1 MSARDSFDRIY
12 RALTILEQCF
22 DENRGTVNLTY
33 KEMMYIYLIDFT
45 DGCTVS
51 KLAETIGVSL
61 PAVTKRINSLEERGF
76 VTRTRSEGD
85 GRVKTIGLSDK
96 GREEARAA
104 GRLMRDEGLDFDVC
118 YTSFLKRA
126 IHTLNL
132 ALEEMDREWLPVVK
146 AWQLNERHYG
156 ALQGLNKAETA
167 QKFGEDQVKI
177 WRRSYATPPPELSPE
192 DPRNP
197 ANQEMFRTVPKGSL
211 PLTESLRETVARA
224 VPYFDEEIKPRMLAG
239 ERVLIAAHGNSLRAL
254 VKVFDG
260 MSEDEIV
267 GVNIP
272 TGVPLVYE
280 FDRDFNVVSKRYL
293 GDQDA
298 VAAKMNAVANQG
310 KSK

>member
-1 MSARDSFDRIY
+1 MSDTMRLVLLRHGESVWNK
-12 RALTILEQCF
+12 
-22 DENRGTVNLTY
+22 ENL
-33 KEMMYIYLIDFT
+33 FT
-45 DGCTVS
+45 GWTDV
-51 KLAETIGVSL
+51 
-61 PAVTKRINSLEERGF
+61 
-76 VTRTRSEGD
+76 D
-85 GRVKTIGLSDK
+85 LSDK

-118 YTSFLKRA
+118 YTSFLRRA

-156 ALQGLNKAETA
+156 ALQGLNKADTA
-167 QKFGEDQVKI
+167 AKYGEEQVKV

-192 DPRNP
+192 DERNP
-197 ANQEMFRTVPKGSL
+197 ANQEMFRTVPKECL
-211 PLTESLRETVARA
+211 PLTESLKETVARA

>member
-1 MSARDSFDRIY
+1 MSDTMRLVLLRHGESVWNK
-12 RALTILEQCF
+12 
-22 DENRGTVNLTY
+22 ENL
-33 KEMMYIYLIDFT
+33 FT
-45 DGCTVS
+45 GWTDV
-51 KLAETIGVSL
+51 
-61 PAVTKRINSLEERGF
+61 
-76 VTRTRSEGD
+76 D
-85 GRVKTIGLSDK
+85 LSDK
-96 GREEARAA
+96 GREEARSA

-132 ALEEMDREWLPVVK
+132 ALEEMDREWLPVTK

-156 ALQGLNKAETA
+156 SLQGLNKADTA
-167 QKFGEDQVKI
+167 AKYGEEQVKI
-177 WRRSYATPPPELSPE
+177 WRRSYATPPPELSADDE
-192 DPRNP
+192 RNP
-197 ANQEMFRTVPKGSL
+197 ANQEMFRTVPRECL
-211 PLTESLRETVARA
+211 PLTESLKETVARA

-260 MSEDEIV
+260 LSEDEIV

-298 VAAKMNAVANQG
+298 VNAKMAAVANQG
-310 KSK
+310 KKS

>member
-1 MSARDSFDRIY
+1 MKGLSRAPGIRGAIHMSDTMRLVLLRHGESVWNK
-12 RALTILEQCF
+12 
-22 DENRGTVNLTY
+22 ENL
-33 KEMMYIYLIDFT
+33 FT
-45 DGCTVS
+45 GWTDV
-51 KLAETIGVSL
+51 
-61 PAVTKRINSLEERGF
+61 
-76 VTRTRSEGD
+76 D
-85 GRVKTIGLSDK
+85 LSDK
-96 GREEARAA
+96 GMEEARSA

-132 ALEEMDREWLPVVK
+132 ALEEMDREWLPVIK

-156 ALQGLNKAETA
+156 ALQGLNKADTA
-167 QKFGEDQVKI
+167 AKYGEEQVKI
-177 WRRSYATPPPELSPE
+177 WRRSYATPPPELSADDE
-192 DPRNP
+192 RNP
-197 ANQEMFRTVPKGSL
+197 ANQEMFRTVPRECL
-211 PLTESLRETVARA
+211 PLTESLKETVARA

-260 MSEDEIV
+260 LSEDEIV

-298 VAAKMNAVANQG
+298 VNAKMAAVANQG
-310 KSK
+310 KKS